1 MRALLSF
8 THDPRARGL
17 TTPTKQPALP
27 PILCVCYTNHALD
40 QFLVELLDAGI
51 ESIVRVGGNSRCER
65 LEEYNLRNWEKPNL
79 GRSGYELKKKALP
92 ALQKLIAAITEPLVK
107 TPDEGN
113 KPKTRRGKGRQM
125 SLDEVLAVESDTESV
140 DSDVPEHSLDELLA
154 LDELSNIN
162 SAEARIL
169 RRHLDSL
176 SNKVK
181 QRLLEKAMKAYESVL
196 ERYHE
201 LQEQSNL
208 SCLKTA
214 SIVGMTTTYLA
225 KNQKLL
231 SGLKPRVVILEEAAE
246 VLEAHVLACLS
257 SQTEHLILIGDHLQ
271 LRPKIDQYML
281 QAASGAGFDL
291 DISLF
296 ERLVTQNNLPFAT
309 LETQRRMRPQF
320 SQ

>member
-1 MRALLSF
+1 MSQK
-8 THDPRARGL
+8 PRAGL
-17 TTPTKQPALP
+17 Q

-40 QFLVELLDAGI
+40 QFLVGLLDAGI

-79 GRSGYELKKKALP
+79 GPTGYELKKKALP
-92 ALQKLIAAITEPLVK
+92 ALQKLIAAISEPLVK
-107 TPDEGN
+107 QPDESN
-113 KPKTRRGKGRQM
+113 KPRTRKKKGRQL
-125 SLDEVLAVESDTESV
+125 SLDEILARDSDTESEA
-140 DSDVPEHSLDELLA
+140 SSFAEHSLEELLE
-154 LDELSNIN
+154 LDELSSIN
-162 SAEARIL
+162 SGDA
-169 RRHLDSL
+169 
-176 SNKVK
+176 
-181 QRLLEKAMKAYESVL
+181 RLLRHHLKYLPNKEKQLMLERAMKAYESIL

-201 LQEQSNL
+201 LQESSNL
-208 SCLKTA
+208 TCLRTA

-281 QAASGAGFDL
+281 QAASGTGFDL